1 MRRYIYIFGLTVL
14 FWGTSCADFINI
26 QPENATTYSNYYKN
40 EKELEAV
47 LTGLQVYLRQAVGE
61 FTGGDISRAGE
72 ILDYDRSSRKGLTLS
87 NVGTWKYYYYTIYQ
101 ANLILENTHR
111 FKGDPEKLKP
121 YIQQAYFAKAVA
133 YFYLAM
139 NYGQVPITGSTIE
152 FSKFPQSPISS
163 VLDEAEKWGL
173 KAMDLP
179 TYEDLVATSK
189 ESRMKQY
196 GSKGAAAALLAHLYA
211 WRAGVEGKKECWA
224 KAEEYC
230 TMLIEGKV
238 GSYSLAADPET
249 VCTSVMKGGSAE
261 SIWEIYYDSQEGLR
275 TDLPITFPIALG
287 SAHPINNQYSDG
299 YYKSTVRMMY
309 APEDLRRDA
318 YFWNIDADSLFLI
331 YKSNEEV
338 YAATKYRPG
347 DSIIAAEDNQKLQR
361 AFLYKFRYAH
371 YIKLAYTPELQ
382 YAGINQ
388 YKVIWRLGEIY
399 LLRAECRA
407 RQGKTDAV
415 DDLNEI
421 RRRAY
426 GDDMHAFPNSDD
438 VEKGLSGNIQLAIF
452 REREKE
458 LLAEYHRY
466 FDIMRNGWC
475 FLRGD
480 DTHDYIRM
488 EISEAYGKL
497 TDRDI
502 QDGALYLM
510 LGADCFSNNDL
521 IRQNKYWNRRSN

>member
-1 MRRYIYIFGLTVL
+1 
-14 FWGTSCADFINI
+14 
-26 QPENATTYSNYYKN
+26 
-40 EKELEAV
+40 
-47 LTGLQVYLRQAVGE
+47 
-61 FTGGDISRAGE
+61 
-72 ILDYDRSSRKGLTLS
+72 
-87 NVGTWKYYYYTIYQ
+87 
-101 ANLILENTHR
+101 
-111 FKGDPEKLKP
+111 
-121 YIQQAYFAKAVA
+121 
-133 YFYLAM
+133 
-139 NYGQVPITGSTIE
+139 
-152 FSKFPQSPISS
+152 
-163 VLDEAEKWGL
+163 
-173 KAMDLP
+173 
-179 TYEDLVATSK
+179 
-189 ESRMKQY
+189 MKQY

-211 WRAGVEGKKECWA
+211 WRAGVEGKKEYWA

-230 TMLIEGKV
+230 SMLIEGKA
-238 GSYSLAADPET
+238 GNYSLAADPET

-426 GDDMHAFPNSDD
+426 GDDMHGFPNSDD

>member
-1 MRRYIYIFGLTVL
+1 M
-14 FWGTSCADFINI
+14 
-26 QPENATTYSNYYKN
+26 
-40 EKELEAV
+40 

-331 YKSNEEV
+331 YKSNAEV
-338 YAATKYRPG
+338 YAATEHKPG
-347 DSIIAAEDNQKLQR
+347 DSIVAAEDNQKLKR

-382 YAGINQ
+382 FAGINQ

-438 VEKGLSGNIQLAIF
+438 VEKGLSGNIRLAIF

-458 LLAEYHRY
+458 LVAEYHRY

-480 DTHDYIRM
+480 DTHDYIRK
-488 EISEAYGKL
+488 EISEAYDKL

-521 IRQNKYWNRRSN
+521 IRQNRYWNRRSN